1 MNSSASR
8 LRPTIVMTVMG
19 TACSFV
25 RYRTCFKIP
34 IDIRKSTGICNLRI
48 ASVPRL
54 NREESQAR
62 TRNLLIEAAR
72 DEIVKKGFA
81 LASVRDIADAAGFS
95 QGAFYSNFSDK
106 EAILLELVQ
115 RHQSEERAKIE
126 AALNHADGE
135 SAKAL
140 AGIEKWATTINSDPG
155 FAVLAIELQ
164 LQALRSPS
172 FAQGYNELN
181 RKHRRAL
188 GVLERNCLNCSAG
201 NCRPTRWR
209 SQPGSSRWAAAWRC
223 CQRTARRTAAAG
235 FLSPF

>member
-1 MNSSASR
+1 MA
-8 LRPTIVMTVMG
+8 
-19 TACSFV
+19 
-25 RYRTCFKIP
+25 
-34 IDIRKSTGICNLRI
+34 
-48 ASVPRL
+48 PRL

-72 DEIVKKGFA
+72 REIVKKGFA

-95 QGAFYSNFSDK
+95 QGAFYSNFPDK

-126 AALNHADGE
+126 AVLGHPQAD
-135 SAKAL
+135 ATKAM

-172 FAQGYNELN
+172 FAQDYDELN
-181 RKHRRAL
+181 RRHRRAL
-188 GVLERNCLNCSAG
+188 GALVTKLFELLGRKLPADPVEIATGFIALGRGMALLSKDGETSRSGRIIVAFLKALIESAPIEG
-201 NCRPTRWR
+201 NRK
-209 SQPGSSRWAAAWRC
+209 
-223 CQRTARRTAAAG
+223 
-235 FLSPF
+235 

>member
-1 MNSSASR
+1 
-8 LRPTIVMTVMG
+8 
-19 TACSFV
+19 
-25 RYRTCFKIP
+25 
-34 IDIRKSTGICNLRI
+34 
-48 ASVPRL
+48 VPRL

-62 TRNLLIEAAR
+62 TKSLLIEAAR

-95 QGAFYSNFSDK
+95 QGAFYSNFPDK

-126 AALNHADGE
+126 AALSHAPGD
-135 SAKAL
+135 AARAM
-140 AGIEKWATTINSDPG
+140 AGIEKWAATVNADPG

-188 GVLERNCLNCSAG
+188 GLMVARLFELSGKKPPADPVEIATAFTALGRGMALMSKAGETSRTGKIIVIFLKALIESAAE
-201 NCRPTRWR
+201 TD
-209 SQPGSSRWAAAWRC
+209 S
-223 CQRTARRTAAAG
+223 
-235 FLSPF
+235 

>member
-1 MNSSASR
+1 
-8 LRPTIVMTVMG
+8 
-19 TACSFV
+19 
-25 RYRTCFKIP
+25 
-34 IDIRKSTGICNLRI
+34 
-48 ASVPRL
+48 VPRL

-62 TRNLLIEAAR
+62 TRSLLIEAAR

-95 QGAFYSNFSDK
+95 QGAFYSNFPDK

-126 AALNHADGE
+126 AALSHAPGDA
-135 SAKAL
+135 AKAM
-140 AGIEKWATTINSDPG
+140 AGIEKWAATVNADPG

-188 GVLERNCLNCSAG
+188 GLMVARLFELFGKKPPADPVEIATAFTALGRGMALMSKAGETSRTSKIIVIFLKALIESAAE
-201 NCRPTRWR
+201 TD
-209 SQPGSSRWAAAWRC
+209 S
-223 CQRTARRTAAAG
+223 
-235 FLSPF
+235 

>member
-1 MNSSASR
+1 M
-8 LRPTIVMTVMG
+8 
-19 TACSFV
+19 
-25 RYRTCFKIP
+25 
-34 IDIRKSTGICNLRI
+34 
-48 ASVPRL
+48 PRL

-62 TRNLLIEAAR
+62 TKSLLIEAAR

-95 QGAFYSNFSDK
+95 QGAFYSNFPDK

-115 RHQSEERAKIE
+115 RHQSEERAKID
-126 AALNHADGE
+126 AALSHAHDDA
-135 SAKAL
+135 AKAM
-140 AGIEKWATTINSDPG
+140 AGIEKWAAAVNSDPG

-188 GVLERNCLNCSAG
+188 GALVARLFELFGKKPPADTVEIATAFTALGRGMALMSKAGEASRTGRIIVTFLKALIESA
-201 NCRPTRWR
+201 PDAK
-209 SQPGSSRWAAAWRC
+209 PEKGS
-223 CQRTARRTAAAG
+223 
-235 FLSPF
+235 